1 MPQEPMP
8 EEPMAR
14 GETGTAPE
22 TQPGAAAKPPIL
34 FVNLS
39 RGWGGGEVWHLTMAQ
54 ALAGRGWP
62 VTLLVHPDGALAQ
75 RAEAAGLPTR
85 RMALRTASLL
95 NPVKLVRLVRFLKR
109 LRPRT
114 AILNASHEL
123 KVVGLMAKQC
133 GVPHIVFR
141 RGIPQA
147 LSAGWINRWYLR
159 HVATGLIANS
169 LATLDAMVRG
179 FPDLVRR
186 LEPEVIHNGIDP
198 EGWAPPSR
206 PPEEGWIGVVG
217 RLTEEKGVDRAI
229 RALAVARERFPAAR
243 LMVIGDG
250 AERKNL
256 ERLAASLGLA
266 EAVRF
271 VGQTAEVARHLREC
285 DVFCLPSRWEG
296 FGYVLLEAMLLA
308 LPCVAFDIFAARE
321 VVVTG
326 ETGVLVPDGN
336 EAALG
341 AVLADLLAEPERRRR
356 LGQAGR
362 ERALAIFPI
371 RRAVERLERLL
382 SR

>member
-1 MPQEPMP
+1 M
-8 EEPMAR
+8 
-14 GETGTAPE
+14 
-22 TQPGAAAKPPIL
+22 
-34 FVNLS
+34 
-39 RGWGGGEVWHLTMAQ
+39 
-54 ALAGRGWP
+54 
-62 VTLLVHPDGALAQ
+62 
-75 RAEAAGLPTR
+75 
-85 RMALRTASLL
+85 LRS
-95 NPVKLVRLVRFLKR
+95 
-109 LRPRT
+109 
-114 AILNASHEL
+114 
-123 KVVGLMAKQC
+123 
-133 GVPHIVFR
+133 
-141 RGIPQA
+141 
-147 LSAGWINRWYLR
+147 
-159 HVATGLIANS
+159 
-169 LATLDAMVRG
+169 
-179 FPDLVRR
+179 
-186 LEPEVIHNGIDP
+186 
-198 EGWAPPSR
+198 
-206 PPEEGWIGVVG
+206 
-217 RLTEEKGVDRAI
+217 
-229 RALAVARERFPAAR
+229 FPAAR